1 MEEDNKKTIIKIDHA
16 SRFYTV
22 GDIIVK
28 ALNDV
33 SLEIKEGEFTSIMG
47 PSGSGKSTLMNL
59 IGCLDSPSDGNI
71 YIDGQ
76 PTFNMDETELAYLRN
91 SKVGFIFQQFNLLS
105 KLSALENVTT
115 PLLYAGIKKKDRIAR
130 AKAALTKVG
139 LGDRMYHRPNEM
151 SGGQKQRVAIARAF
165 VTNPSI
171 ILADEPTGALD
182 STTGEQIMELFWQLH
197 SEGRTIIFVTHDR
210 NLGYQCLRQVHI
222 KDGHL
227 EDEK

>member
-1 MEEDNKKTIIKIDHA
+1 MKTIIKVDHA

-22 GDIIVK
+22 GDITVK

-47 PSGSGKSTLMNL
+47 PSGSGKSTMMNL

-76 PTFNMDETELAYLRN
+76 STFNMDETELADLRN
-91 SKVGFIFQQFNLLS
+91 KKVGFIFQQFNLLS

-115 PLLYAGIKKKDRIAR
+115 PLLYSGIKKKKREEMAI
-130 AKAALTKVG
+130 AALQKVG

-151 SGGQKQRVAIARAF
+151 SGGQKQRVAVARAI

-182 STTGEQIMELFWQLH
+182 SKTGKQIMDLFWGLH
-197 SEGRTIIFVTHDR
+197 NEGRTIIFVTHDKA
-210 NLGYQCLRQVHI
+210 LGEQCLRQVHI
-222 KDGHL
+222 KDGKMVEEGVTH
-227 EDEK
+227 DN

>member
-1 MEEDNKKTIIKIDHA
+1 MEKNNTKTIIKIDHA

-22 GDIIVK
+22 GDITVK

-71 YIDGQ
+71 YIDDQ
-76 PTFNMDETELAYLRN
+76 PTFNMDETELAFLRN

-105 KLSALENVTT
+105 KLTALENVTT
-115 PLLYAGIKKKDRIAR
+115 PLLYAGIKKRERVER
-130 AKAALTKVG
+130 AKAALEKVG
-139 LGDRMYHRPNEM
+139 LGDRIYHRPNEM
-151 SGGQKQRVAIARAF
+151 SGGQKQRVAIARAI

>member
-1 MEEDNKKTIIKIDHA
+1 MKTIIKVDHA

-22 GDIIVK
+22 GDITVK

-33 SLEIKEGEFTSIMG
+33 SLEIKQGEFTSIMG
-47 PSGSGKSTLMNL
+47 PSGSGKSTMMNL

-76 PTFNMDETELAYLRN
+76 PTFNMDETELADLRN
-91 SKVGFIFQQFNLLS
+91 RKVGFIFQQFNLLS

-115 PLLYAGIKKKDRIAR
+115 PLLYSGIKKKKREEMAI
-130 AKAALTKVG
+130 AALQKVG
-139 LGDRMYHRPNEM
+139 LGDRMYHKPNEM
-151 SGGQKQRVAIARAF
+151 SGGQKQRVAVARAI

-182 STTGEQIMELFWQLH
+182 SKTGKQIMDLFWGLH
-197 SEGRTIIFVTHDR
+197 DEGRTIIFVTHDKA
-210 NLGYQCLRQVHI
+210 LGEQCLRQVHI
-222 KDGHL
+222 KDGRIVEEGETHGN
-227 EDEK
+227 

>member
-1 MEEDNKKTIIKIDHA
+1 MDTIIKVDKA

-22 GDIIVK
+22 GDITVK
-28 ALNDV
+28 ALENI
-33 SLEIKEGEFTSIMG
+33 SLEIKKGEFTSIMG

-76 PTFNMDETELAYLRN
+76 ATFDMDEEDLAYLRN
-91 SKVGFIFQQFNLLS
+91 NKVGFIFQQFNLLP
-105 KLSALENVTT
+105 KLTALENVIT
-115 PLLYAGIKKKDRIAR
+115 PLLYSDIKKKERVTL
-130 AKAALTKVG
+130 AKEALKKVG
-139 LGDRMYHRPNEM
+139 LADRMYHKPNEM
-151 SGGQKQRVAIARAF
+151 SGGQKQRVAIARAI

-182 STTGEQIMELFWQLH
+182 SKTGKQIMELFWSLH
-197 SEGRTIIFVTHDR
+197 EEGRTIIVVTHDR
-210 NLGYQCLRQVHI
+210 ELGNQCLRQIHI

-227 EDEK
+227 VEEKI

>member
-1 MEEDNKKTIIKIDHA
+1 MKTIIKIDHA
-16 SRFYTV
+16 SRFYTI
-22 GDIIVK
+22 GDITVK

-71 YIDGQ
+71 YIDEQ
-76 PTFNMDETELAYLRN
+76 PTFDMSEAELANLRN
-91 SKVGFIFQQFNLLS
+91 NKVGFIFQQFNLLS
-105 KLSALENVTT
+105 KLTALENVTT
-115 PLLYAGIKKKDRIAR
+115 PLLYAGIKKKTREKM
-130 AKAALTKVG
+130 AKEALKKVG

-151 SGGQKQRVAIARAF
+151 SGGQKQRVAIARAI

-210 NLGYQCLRQVHI
+210 GLGYQCLRQVHL

-227 EDEK
+227 EDAK